1 MREMALTRRQFLQH
15 TAASALMVPFAAR
28 AQTSL
33 QVESDRFQ
41 HGVAS
46 GDPLTDRVVLWTR
59 ISPVEQTAASAG
71 AIDVRWVV
79 ASDPDIRRIVATGT
93 TITSPERDFTVKVDV
108 AGLEPGRPYFYA
120 FECGSER
127 SPVGRTRTLPSSTV
141 PRLRMAVVSC
151 ANYPAGYFNVYRCIA
166 NRDDLDAVLHLGDYI
181 YEFENGEFGD
191 GAASGRVPDP
201 PREAV
206 TLSDYRRRYASY
218 RADPDLQEVHR
229 RHPFIAVWDDHE
241 SANDAWRG
249 GAANHNPE
257 QGEGD
262 WETRR
267 AAAARA
273 YLEWMPVRQ
282 SESGAFHLYRSFRFG
297 DLADLTMLD
306 TRSQRDRQARRTD
319 VTALA
324 DKSRTLMG
332 LEQENWLFQ
341 ELRRSQQSDTRWRL
355 IGQQI
360 MFSPLTPA
368 GRPVQNADV
377 WDGYQAARDRVFDAI
392 EENKIKDVIVL
403 TGDIHS
409 SWALDVPR
417 NPWFHYRPGNGEGSL
432 AVELVTPAVSSP
444 PLFADNLARERAAAL
459 KVALPHLKFLDGDRR
474 GYLMLEISRDRVQS
488 DWYLIPDVLERSDVE
503 ARAKTLVC
511 ERGSSHLAPA

>member
-1 MREMALTRRQFLQH
+1 MREMAFTRRQFLQS
-15 TAASALMVPFAAR
+15 TAASALIVPLAAR
-28 AQTSL
+28 RVL
-33 QVESDRFQ
+33 GQVQSDRFR

-46 GDPLTDRVVLWTR
+46 GDPLADRVVLWTR
-59 ISPVEQTAASAG
+59 LTPSEPVAASVDLL
-71 AIDVRWVV
+71 DVRWVV
-79 ASDPDIRRIVATGT
+79 ASDPDIRRIIASGT
-93 TITSPERDFTVKVDV
+93 AHTSADRDFTVKVDV
-108 AGLEPGRPYFYA
+108 MGLEPARPYFYA
-120 FECGSER
+120 FEYGFER
-127 SPVGRTRTLPSSTV
+127 SPVGRTRTLPSGAV
-141 PRLRMAVVSC
+141 PRARLAVVSC

-166 NRDDLDAVLHLGDYI
+166 DRDDLDAVLHLGDYI

-191 GAASGRVPDP
+191 GSATGRVPDP

-218 RADPDLQEVHR
+218 RTDPDLQEVHR

-249 GAANHNPE
+249 GAVNHNPE
-257 QGEGD
+257 RGEGD

-273 YLEWMPVRQ
+273 YLEWMPVR
-282 SESGAFHLYRSFRFG
+282 ETEAGAFHLYRSFPFG
-297 DLADLTMLD
+297 ELADLTMLD
-306 TRSQRDRQARRTD
+306 TRSMRDRQAARTD
-319 VTALA
+319 VAALT
-324 DKSRTLMG
+324 DRNRTLMG
-332 LEQENWLFQ
+332 LEQESWLFQ
-341 ELRRSQQSDTRWRL
+341 ELRRSQRDGTRWRL

-368 GRPVQNADV
+368 GRAVQNADV
-377 WDGYQAARDRVFDAI
+377 WDGYQAARGRVFDAI
-392 EENKIKDVIVL
+392 EENTISDVVVL

-417 NPWFHYRPGNGEGSL
+417 NPWSGYRPGTGEGSL

-444 PLFADNLARERAAAL
+444 PLFADSLARERAAAL

-474 GYLMLEISRDRVQS
+474 GYLLLEISSDRIQA
-488 DWYLIPDVLERSDVE
+488 DWYLVPDVIERSTME

-511 ERGSSHLAPA
+511 ERGSSHLVPA